1 MAQMSKFSI
10 IVPAYNTVG
19 YVESCLD
26 SIAKAVAYCGVSSE
40 VICIDDG
47 SKDGTAEVLD
57 AYAKKR
63 LPHNLLLKVIH
74 SENGGVGRAR
84 NRGLDVATGNLI
96 MFVDSDDLLREC
108 ALADIVSAASG
119 NPNIDFVVFRDVKF
133 NDGALPTW
141 PHDAEIECKEEN
153 LASSVPAWLASVCV
167 WGAAYR
173 KEVVKKLRF
182 RDCVLGE
189 DLVFF
194 CEVLARAKMCS
205 MLGRAEYANRLRQ
218 GSASRSEETYRKIH
232 DRILYHEFMFN
243 AIAASGKGFGR
254 TFTHGRGNSWIEDIP
269 SLILSWPNQ
278 KERELLFLLWL
289 KSMRKVAVM
298 PFFSKWQRFVAGL
311 VSATDSELAVRL
323 LCVLPHKLKVSG
335 FHR

>member
-1 MAQMSKFSI
+1 MKFSI
-10 IVPAYNTVG
+10 IIPVYNVVPYIR
-19 YVESCLD
+19 ECLD
-26 SIAKAVAYCGVSSE
+26 SVLAQTFTDWEAICVDDGSTDNSGAILDMYAARDKRFRVVHKVNEGVSS
-40 VICIDDG
+40 
-47 SKDGTAEVLD
+47 
-57 AYAKKR
+57 
-63 LPHNLLLKVIH
+63 
-74 SENGGVGRAR
+74 AR
-84 NRGLDVATGNLI
+84 NVGLEIAKGDIV
-96 MFVDSDDLLREC
+96 MFLDSDDLLREC

-133 NDGALPTW
+133 KDGALPTW
-141 PHDAEIECKEEN
+141 PHDTEIECKEEN

-194 CEVLARAKMCS
+194 CEVLTRANMCS
-205 MLGRAEYANRLRQ
+205 VLGRAEYANRLRQ

-232 DRILYHEFMFN
+232 DRILYHEFMFT

-269 SLILSWPNQ
+269 SLILSWPDRT
-278 KERELLFLLWL
+278 ERGLLFLRWVE
-289 KSMRKVAVM
+289 SMRVVAQM
-298 PFFSKWQRFVAGL
+298 PFFSSWQRLVARIVSLTRSKL
-311 VSATDSELAVRL
+311 VARL
-323 LCVLPHKLKVSG
+323 LCVSPHKLKELG